1 MAYVIKK
8 VLNSSVVLATD
19 ETNQEFILLGKGI
32 GYGKKRGQEVMKEHI
47 TQVFTQQDKGQLEE
61 LLAGISPQVIDVAT
75 SIVELVKKQFPDIQS
90 NLLVS
95 LIDHIDFALKR
106 LEKGLIFENKL
117 YYDVQVY
124 YPEEF
129 NLGVKAREL
138 INEYFNIN
146 LPQAEAASLAF
157 HIADARNKSET
168 SYDSMKISKITDEI
182 LHLFAIISGNKINRE
197 SLSYRRLLTH
207 TKFFVERLITNAQ
220 LDGTDRIM
228 YDHVLESYPK
238 STKMAIK
245 ILEYLDKQYHYK
257 VTSEELMY
265 LIIHIQRNTSKE

>member
-32 GYGKKRGQEVMKEHI
+32 GYGKKRGQEVMTEHI

-61 LLAGISPQVIDVAT
+61 LLAGISPQVIYVAT

-106 LEKGLIFENKL
+106 LENGLIFENKL

-129 NLGVKAREL
+129 NLGVKARKL

-146 LPQAEAASLAF
+146 LPPAETASLAF
-157 HIADARNKSET
+157 HIADARNRSET

-238 STKMAIK
+238 STKIAIK

>member
-32 GYGKKRGQEVMKEHI
+32 GYGKKCGQKVMEEYI
-47 TQVFTQQDKGQLEE
+47 TQVFTPQDKGQLKE

-106 LEKGLIFENKL
+106 LENGLIFENKL

-129 NLGVKAREL
+129 NLGVKARKL

-146 LPQAEAASLAF
+146 LPPAEAASLAF
-157 HIADARNKSET
+157 HIADARNRSET